1 MCSHLRKEQEPAF
14 TIKNKKSR
22 LKVKLSL
29 SGGMSFNM
37 TAMAACVIM
46 NSARCQFLDNFFQI
60 QIFNDGGFIV
70 CSNCAGDPCSAT
82 TPSLST
88 TILSVLETV
97 RIRLRQECTSES
109 AFSVSPSSSF
119 LPPIAV
125 HDSAFHL
132 GNFQLLRKSN
142 GQYRRQ
148 LPLPQPRSAPV
159 CFAFSA
165 PASRS
170 ARTAHLQALAAPK
183 TGCARP
189 IACRLQRR
197 HRYS

>member
-1 MCSHLRKEQEPAF
+1 MCSHLLKEQEPAF

-46 NSARCQFLDNFFQI
+46 NSARCQVLDNFFQI

-97 RIRLRQECTSES
+97 RIRWAMMRTVLFFISRDIQDSFFIECD
-109 AFSVSPSSSF
+109 FS
-119 LPPIAV
+119 
-125 HDSAFHL
+125 H
-132 GNFQLLRKSN
+132 K
-142 GQYRRQ
+142 
-148 LPLPQPRSAPV
+148 PQPRCTRSRWRYWY
-159 CFAFSA
+159 CSGSLRTSMWLSA
-165 PASRS
+165 PAWPVQYQEQQPAECSM
-170 ARTAHLQALAAPK
+170 
-183 TGCARP
+183 
-189 IACRLQRR
+189 
-197 HRYS
+197 